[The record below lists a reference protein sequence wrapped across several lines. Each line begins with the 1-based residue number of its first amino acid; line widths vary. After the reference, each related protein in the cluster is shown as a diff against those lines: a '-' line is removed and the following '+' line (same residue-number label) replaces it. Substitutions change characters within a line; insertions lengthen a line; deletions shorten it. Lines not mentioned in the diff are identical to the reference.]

1 MDTTPPIAEA
11 PGPSRAS
18 TWITAGVGLVVA
30 IVAIVFVFE
39 TNVFTSHW
47 YALFKVVHVAGAV
60 FWVGG
65 GLTLTV
71 LALWAERK
79 SDPREMALI
88 ARQAAFVG
96 ERFFAPAG
104 LLVLAMGIAMVVN
117 LGLDW
122 GKFWIIFGLVGYA
135 VTFLTGLLVLGP
147 QAKRIG
153 TLLDTKGPEA
163 AETQEAIA
171 RILRIARVDEGVLLL
186 VVADMVLKP
195 FS

>member
-1 MDTTPPIAEA
+1 METSHPAA
-11 PGPSRAS
+11 AS
-18 TWITAGVGLVVA
+18 ADRRLSTAITALIGLAVA
-30 IVAIVFVFE
+30 VVAIVFVFQ

-65 GLTLTV
+65 GVTLTV
-71 LALWAERK
+71 LALGAERK
-79 SDPREMALI
+79 SDPAEMAMI

-122 GKFWIIFGLVGYA
+122 GKFWIVAGLVGYGI
-135 VTFLTGLLVLGP
+135 TFLTGLLVLGP
-147 QAKRIG
+147 QAKRVGQLIE
-153 TLLDTKGPEA
+153 TRGPA
-163 AETQEAIA
+163 AAQTQAAIR
-171 RILRIARVDEGVLLL
+171 RILLLARVDEGVLLL